1 MTTRTNVFKELRP
14 DAESHFRLF
23 FYAAVSRLTRHL
35 RRLAKVE
42 GSSYAA
48 LIQPF
53 NFLKGYEDELRACVP
68 DCLDDVEARE
78 WWRAQTREWERGAPG
93 RLPLRELSLRLGLSH
108 GEQTALV
115 LAGLVEEDIR
125 FGSLFAALQE
135 PLAARR
141 PCLGLLGALA
151 FDGKDGDWW
160 PAARRLIETELVIAE
175 NQNAPRSEW
184 IVRVPPHIWDAL
196 RGRPVGFISE
206 QCRLYSHAEFPP
218 LKRLSLD
225 AETRQRLC
233 AVPATVA
240 CGQLTA
246 IVLRGMEGSGRR
258 TVIGSLARAMRRDLL
273 FYDRSA
279 PQSEDVWHLL
289 GPLATLTG
297 ALPVV
302 ALDPAPGETIELPTL
317 KGYDGP
323 LGVVMRSEGGVTGTA
338 LDRAVTFTLPP
349 PEAAHRGETW
359 QRVLAERAGE
369 DLPIIV
375 ERFLLPLGSLERA
388 AGVAAGYAALERRE
402 KVTAADVQLACRSL
416 NRQKLDTLAQR
427 LEVGGGSWDDLVV
440 NDATASEL
448 HELEQRCR
456 HRERLL
462 SNLGA
467 GFRNSINRGVRAL
480 FNGPSGT
487 GKTLAA
493 KVLASVLQTDVYRVD
508 LASIINKYVGETE
521 KNLSRL
527 LARAEELD
535 VILLIDEG
543 DSLMSG
549 RTDVKSANDR
559 YANLETNYLLQRLE
573 TYQGV
578 VLITTNAGN
587 RIDRAFLRRF
597 DVAVSFYPPDF
608 DERLNIWRLHL
619 PGSHRLSEPRLREVA
634 RHCAL
639 TGGQIRNAALHAALL
654 ALDKS
659 RDEMVCDEDIETAVQ
674 REYRKAGASC
684 PLQHAQ
690 TGGGHFAALEQLMSD
705 IG

>member
-1 MTTRTNVFKELRP
+1 MTPRTNAFDGLRP

-23 FYAAVSRLTRHL
+23 FYAAVSRLTAHL

-48 LIQPF
+48 LVEPF
-53 NFLKGYEDELRACVP
+53 KFLKGYEDELRACVP
-68 DCLDDVEARE
+68 EGVDDVELRE
-78 WWRAQTREWERGAPG
+78 WWRAQTREWERGARG
-93 RLPLRELSLRLGLSH
+93 RLPLRELSLRLRLSH

-125 FGSLFAALQE
+125 FGSLFVALQE

-151 FDGKDGDWW
+151 FEGEGGDWW
-160 PAARRLIETELVIAE
+160 TPSRRLIEAGLVVAE
-175 NQNAPRSEW
+175 NQSAPRSEW
-184 IVRVPPHIWDAL
+184 VVRVPPHIWDAL
-196 RGRPVGFISE
+196 RGRPIGFVSDE
-206 QCRLYSHAEFPP
+206 CRLYSRHEFPT

-225 AETRQRLC
+225 AETRKQLC
-233 AVPATVA
+233 AVPAAVA
-240 CGQLTA
+240 GGQLKA
-246 IVLRGMEGSGRR
+246 VVLRGMAGSGRR
-258 TVIGSLARAMRRDLL
+258 TIMGSLARAMRRDLL
-273 FYDRSA
+273 FYDRCMQ
-279 PQSEDVWHLL
+279 QSDDVWRLL

-297 ALPVV
+297 ALPVI
-302 ALDPAPGETIELPTL
+302 ALDPSPGETVELPAL
-317 KGYDGP
+317 KGYEGAV
-323 LGVVMRSEGGVTGTA
+323 GVVMRREGGVSGTA
-338 LDRAVTFTLPP
+338 LNRAVTITLPP
-349 PEAAHRGETW
+349 PEAAHRDEAW
-359 QRVLAERAGE
+359 RRALAERAGE
-369 DLPIIV
+369 DLPLIV
-375 ERFLLPLGSLERA
+375 ERFLLPLGNLERA
-388 AGVAAGYAALERRE
+388 AAVAAGYAALERRE

-416 NRQKLDTLAQR
+416 NRQRLDTLAQR

-448 HELEQRCR
+448 YELEQRCR

-462 SNLGA
+462 ANLGA
-467 GFRNSINRGVRAL
+467 GFRNSINCGVRAL
-480 FNGPSGT
+480 FNGASGT

-493 KVLASVLQTDVYRVD
+493 KVLASVLQSDVYRVD
-508 LASIINKYVGETE
+508 LASIVNKYIGETE
-521 KNLSRL
+521 KNLSQL

-535 VILLIDEG
+535 VILLVDEG
-543 DSLMSG
+543 DSLMTG

-578 VLITTNAGN
+578 IVVTTNAGN

-597 DVAVSFYPPDF
+597 DVAVNFYPPDF

-619 PGSHRLSEPRLREVA
+619 PRAHRVAEARLEEVA

-654 ALDKS
+654 ALGEG
-659 RDEMVCDEDIETAVQ
+659 RDGMVCDEDVEAAVQ

-684 PLQHAQ
+684 PFQHARS
-690 TGGGHFAALEQLMSD
+690 GGGHYASLNKLMTE
-705 IG
+705 IR